1 MIKQKCWVIE
11 AVVKKKFKVVFEDDV
26 LREEAIDMFESEEYD
41 DIIDESDILEIVE
54 IVDAE

>member
-1 MIKQKCWVIE
+1 MIKQKSWVIE
-11 AVVKKKFKVVFEDDV
+11 AVVKKRFKVVFEDEV

-54 IVDAE
+54 IVDAD